1 MILNNGQPAKLRLMS
16 DRIPILLDTDPG
28 SDIDDALALAYLL
41 RQPKCELL
49 GVTTVTGDVAKRAA
63 IVEVICRAYGHPHI
77 PIHLGVSDTYAA
89 GPGQPNVPHY
99 EAIAHLPHRMD
110 RPQATAVDFLRKTIR
125 SRPGEITLLSIGPL
139 SNVGLLFTLDPE
151 IPDLLKGFVSM
162 AGSYFGQVPEWNCI
176 CDPSA
181 AAAAIKRA
189 KDQTLIGLDV
199 TMQCQLAPEDVR
211 KHFANPPHNVLLMM
225 AEKWFESAGKI
236 TFHDPL
242 AAAVVFKP
250 EICHFR
256 SGHVVC
262 PMDGKET
269 PGTTMFTEGPNPV
282 HHAADDVNVNG
293 FFDHYFAVVS

>member
-1 MILNNGQPAKLRLMS
+1 MP

-63 IVEVICRAYGHPHI
+63 IVEVICNAYGHPHI
-77 PIHLGVSDTYAA
+77 PIHLGVSDTYAD
-89 GPGQPNVPHY
+89 GPGQPKVPHY
-99 EAIAHLPHRMD
+99 DAIAHLPHRID

-125 SRPGEITLLSIGPL
+125 SRPHEITLLSVGPF

-151 IPDLLKGFVSM
+151 IPSLLKGFVSM
-162 AGSYFGQVPEWNCI
+162 AGSYFGRGPEWNCV

-181 AAAAIKRA
+181 TAAAIKRA

-199 TMQCQLAPEDVR
+199 TMRCQLPPEDVR
-211 KHFANPPHNVLLMM
+211 KHFAKPPHNVLLMM
-225 AEKWFESAGKI
+225 AEKWFESAQQI

-250 EICHFR
+250 ELCHFR
-256 SGHVVC
+256 SGHVTC
-262 PMDGKET
+262 PPDAQT
-269 PGTTMFTEGPNPV
+269 PGTTIFAEGPNPI
-282 HHAADDVNVNG
+282 HHAADDVNVNA
-293 FFDHYFAVVS
+293 FFEHYFGVLS